1 MITPELVRSIP
12 LFADLSDERAST
24 VAAAAADI
32 RIRAGDIFVN
42 EGESPVFFASLEG
55 RFEVLKRYGTTV
67 RRLAVREPGAFMGE
81 IPIVLDGTFVASARA
96 LEAVRLLRLE
106 ARDFKRLL
114 HQEPAI
120 REQVLTTILERVE
133 GIEEESEIEDAPPVV
148 VGDRLDPTCHDIRDF
163 LSRNRRP
170 FEWYA
175 PGEGRTCEVA
185 GTVDPAE
192 MPLVILGDGKRLVRP
207 SLVELAEAVGLRTAP
222 SQDCYDVAVIGGGP
236 AGLAAAV
243 YGASEGLS
251 TLLFEQLA
259 TGGQAGTSSRIEN
272 YLGFPSGLSGDDL
285 ATRAH
290 AQAERFGAEV
300 VVGRFVR
307 GIEVGKG
314 AHRVLFGSDPARD
327 GPGGATGE
335 VLSIEARAVVLATG
349 VTYRSLEVPGIDRFL
364 GTSVFYGAARTE
376 ARGMRGK
383 SVILVGGG
391 NSAGQ
396 AAMFFAN
403 YARSVTLLIRGESL
417 QASMS
422 QYLIDQIATKENIAV
437 RSHGEIVSVEGTDR
451 LEAVGIRD
459 KRTGD
464 VAREEVDAI
473 FVFIGAD
480 ARTDWLPQEI
490 VRDERGY
497 VCTGRDVV
505 DLIGSRGHW
514 PDDRDPFLL
523 ETSVPGIFAAGDVRH
538 GSIKRVAAGVGE
550 GSMSIAFVHAYL
562 ASLAEEAV
570 GSARGAS

>member
-1 MITPELVRSIP
+1 
-12 LFADLSDERAST
+12 
-24 VAAAAADI
+24 
-32 RIRAGDIFVN
+32 
-42 EGESPVFFASLEG
+42 
-55 RFEVLKRYGTTV
+55 
-67 RRLAVREPGAFMGE
+67 
-81 IPIVLDGTFVASARA
+81 
-96 LEAVRLLRLE
+96 
-106 ARDFKRLL
+106 
-114 HQEPAI
+114 
-120 REQVLTTILERVE
+120 
-133 GIEEESEIEDAPPVV
+133 
-148 VGDRLDPTCHDIRDF
+148 
-163 LSRNRRP
+163 
-170 FEWYA
+170 
-175 PGEGRTCEVA
+175 
-185 GTVDPAE
+185 
-192 MPLVILGDGKRLVRP
+192 
-207 SLVELAEAVGLRTAP
+207 
-222 SQDCYDVAVIGGGP
+222 
-236 AGLAAAV
+236 V

-451 LEAVGIRD
+451 LEAAGIRD